1 MKSNAPTAAKL
12 LLYPLN
18 PQKANQFT
26 VDPVF
31 LSTELNHEKSLE
43 SLESP

>member
-26 VDPVF
+26 ADHAF
-31 LSTELNHEKSLE
+31 LNTELNHEKSLE
-43 SLESP
+43 SLENP